1 MQNFIILFLYFYF
14 IFYILPDCSDNTKN
28 MIFYNI

>member
-1 MQNFIILFLYFYF
+1 MQNFIILFLYFYL
-14 IFYILPDCSDNTKN
+14 IFYILPDCSDNIKN